1 MGYACSS
8 NLPGVNPGFFAFNWR
23 AVVEKWA
30 WAHSRQVAGPKRN
43 WSSPDESCADPPGDP
58 GGRREHFQTHKDSVE
73 RLCTADYS
81 AEQIAMW
88 LDGRSPQTYR
98 EAIVGGNVWLA
109 QNDGIQGF
117 VEVDG
122 HEVSK
127 LFIRGS
133 GARQGIGR
141 LLLEKAL
148 QQIRDA
154 GHSRAYLEATLTAE
168 KFYQQFG
175 FRKIGEGT
183 FSRGNSLVSIE
194 IIKMERPL
202 QAT

>member
-1 MGYACSS
+1 M
-8 NLPGVNPGFFAFNWR
+8 
-23 AVVEKWA
+23 
-30 WAHSRQVAGPKRN
+30 
-43 WSSPDESCADPPGDP
+43 
-58 GGRREHFQTHKDSVE
+58 
-73 RLCTADYS
+73 
-81 AEQIAMW
+81 
-88 LDGRSPQTYR
+88 
-98 EAIVGGNVWLA
+98 GGNVWLA

-168 KFYQQFG
+168 KFYQQLG

-183 FSRGNSLVSIE
+183 FSRGNSPVSIE

>member
-1 MGYACSS
+1 MTNVQIRPATLEDA
-8 NLPGVNPGFFAFNWR
+8 NTF
-23 AVVEKWA
+23 
-30 WAHSRQVAGPKRN
+30 
-43 WSSPDESCADPPGDP
+43 
-58 GGRREHFQTHKDSVE
+58 FQTHKDSVE

-98 EAIVGGNVWLA
+98 DAIVGGNVWLA
-109 QNDGIQGF
+109 QNDGVLGF

-122 HEVSK
+122 HDVSK

-148 QQIRDA
+148 QKIRA
-154 GHSRAYLEATLTAE
+154 ASHSKAYLEATLTAE
-168 KFYQQFG
+168 KFYQHHG

-183 FSRGNSLVSIE
+183 FSRGNSPVSIE
-194 IIKMERPL
+194 IIKMERAL
-202 QAT
+202 

>member
-1 MGYACSS
+1 MSHVQIRPATLEDAE
-8 NLPGVNPGFFAFNWR
+8 NI
-23 AVVEKWA
+23 
-30 WAHSRQVAGPKRN
+30 
-43 WSSPDESCADPPGDP
+43 
-58 GGRREHFQTHKDSVE
+58 FQTHKDSVE
-73 RLCTADYS
+73 SLCTADYS

-109 QNDGIQGF
+109 QDGGIQGC
-117 VEVDG
+117 VEVGG

-127 LFIRGS
+127 LCIRGS

-154 GHSRAYLEATLTAE
+154 GHSKAYLEATLTAE
-168 KFYQQFG
+168 KFYQQLG

-183 FSRGNSLVSIE
+183 FSRGNSPVSIE